1 MSYIICTRC
10 GKEVGGWN
18 SRCNCP
24 NPKDYKIEQLKNENK
39 QLKEN
44 IEALQHELKT
54 STACGIRIQEKNKA
68 LSDRIINFKI
78 FIGSV
83 WESLPENVK
92 EHWARVQ
99 L

>member
-1 MSYIICTRC
+1 MCEDDKAWVDEFNTHQ
-10 GKEVGGWN
+10 
-18 SRCNCP
+18 
-24 NPKDYKIEQLKNENK
+24 EQNKNMINQLSEENK

-44 IEALQHELKT
+44 IEALQHELKM
-54 STACGIRIQEKNKA
+54 STACGIRIQEENKA

-78 FIGSV
+78 FIGAV
-83 WESLPENVK
+83 WESLPEDVK